1 MKRSYVSKIL
11 ISIIFKMISSQEPC
25 FKDINLCFHC
35 YHLQVH
41 NININLYN
49 RMTLSFL
56 LLKKNR
62 EKSSYSQ

>member
-1 MKRSYVSKIL
+1 
-11 ISIIFKMISSQEPC
+11 MISSQEPC

-49 RMTLSFL
+49 HMTLSFL
-56 LLKKNR
+56 LLKKTGRSHRIPN
-62 EKSSYSQ
+62 EFIYFFIFFIKIFL